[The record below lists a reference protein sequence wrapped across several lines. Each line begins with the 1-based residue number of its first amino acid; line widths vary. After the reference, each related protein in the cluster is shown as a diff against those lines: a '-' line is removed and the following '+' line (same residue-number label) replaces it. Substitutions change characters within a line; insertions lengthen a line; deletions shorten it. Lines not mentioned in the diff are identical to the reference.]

1 MGPNYTKE
9 SRNIMYVTNEKH
21 EQKTTKVSLVSSSSS
36 TSSSPEQKRQRVLR
50 YSSISD
56 NNDKKKKQKQV
67 RFASADIVKSTI
79 SINDM
84 TEQEIQNTWLQ
95 QHEQHLIRLRCREL
109 VRSCNCTLPAGG
121 SNNSNNEYEETYYRG
136 LESYV
141 KHGKQRKE
149 MNRLE
154 AMMLVLEEQQEQYFQ
169 AGSIYDEEKIAFAYK
184 EVSVECQF
192 EAELRAVQDQKEI
205 EKEIII
211 YSNDNSNSS
220 SNSNSKNSDSKSK
233 YIIIKSAVTSASTT
247 TTCSSMSPA
256 SISKTTIVSAAA

>member
-192 EAELRAVQDQKEI
+192 EAELRAVKDQKEV
-205 EKEIII
+205 EKEIIM
-211 YSNDNSNSS
+211 NSNNN
-220 SNSNSKNSDSKSK
+220 SNISSNSKNTNSKSK
-233 YIIIKSAVTSASTT
+233 CIIVKSAVASASTT
-247 TTCSSMSPA
+247 TSCSSMSSA
-256 SISKTTIVSAAA
+256 SILKTSIVSAAA